1 MNQLV
6 DIYLRSLVI
15 AVVLEILV
23 TILGLPFAAT
33 GKFKSVDK
41 VKTYLL
47 DMVLINILTSPLFAF
62 GILAITFM
70 LRVRHVH

>member
-1 MNQLV
+1 MNELV

-15 AVVLEILV
+15 AIVLEIFITL
-23 TILGLPFAAT
+23 IGLPFAAT
-33 GKFKSVDK
+33 GKFKSMQNA
-41 VKTYLL
+41 KTYLL

-70 LRVRHVH
+70 IRVNRIA